1 MQIVLV
7 YLQPFRR
14 NSLLNCVSQPE
25 IAKKITKTAY
35 FGGVKVIDVDIL
47 MKLITSAF
55 MISGMSVPISVTVY
69 TLYEPKSGKIRK
81 PPHPGAQNFVTIN

>member
-14 NSLLNCVSQPE
+14 NSLLKCVSRPK

-35 FGGVKVIDVDIL
+35 FESSRSFKVIYVDIF
-47 MKLITSAF
+47 MKLITSACYD
-55 MISGMSVPISVTVY
+55 MQHVCI
-69 TLYEPKSGKIRK
+69 
-81 PPHPGAQNFVTIN
+81 